1 MRKLKWPGAGMIVW
15 ALVVG
20 WAGVAPGQTMTRT
33 VTVDGG
39 DVKGQP
45 YSLDEVGGL
54 VAHVGDEFKVLFVM
68 EPAQRLKAYQGVD
81 LLAEDRLVMVNGK
94 KLTSIEQL
102 KCLLDS
108 VAVGGNIQLGIRR
121 DKDMKIVSYPKADPK
136 SLPQVTR
143 KFVTTEVG
151 PEGAK
156 TSEQTFTSAAGG
168 GETVAVLK
176 GAGIIVRQAEG
187 HLAVMYLMP
196 PPTPIEALAGIKE
209 GDHVI
214 SIQGKKA
221 ESLDGLESIWNGLAT
236 GDSVKLVCSREGVEH
251 TYEFPKP
258 DASKDQGGAMMI
270 TK

>member
-1 MRKLKWPGAGMIVW
+1 MNKLHWFGAGVLAW
-15 ALVVG
+15 SLVLG
-20 WAGVAPGQTMTRT
+20 WPGVAPCQTTRT
-33 VTVDGG
+33 VTMDAS

-45 YSLDEVGGL
+45 CSLDELGGL

-68 EPAQRLKAYQGVD
+68 EPAQRVKAYQGVD
-81 LLAEDRLVMVNGK
+81 LRAEDRLLMVNGK

-102 KCLLDS
+102 GGILDS
-108 VAVGGNIQLGIRR
+108 VAVGGSIQLGIRR
-121 DKDMKIVSYPKADPK
+121 DKDMQIVSYAKADPK

-143 KFVTTEVG
+143 KVVTTEVG
-151 PEGAK
+151 PGGPK
-156 TSEQTFTSAAGG
+156 TTEQTFTSASGG

-187 HLAVMYLMP
+187 HLAVMYLTP
-196 PPTPIEALAGIKE
+196 PPTPIEALAGLKE
-209 GDHVI
+209 GDHVV
-214 SIQGKKA
+214 SLQGKKA
-221 ESLDGLESIWNGLAT
+221 ENLDGLESIWNGLAT
-236 GDSVKLVCSREGVEH
+236 GDPVKLVCSREGVEH